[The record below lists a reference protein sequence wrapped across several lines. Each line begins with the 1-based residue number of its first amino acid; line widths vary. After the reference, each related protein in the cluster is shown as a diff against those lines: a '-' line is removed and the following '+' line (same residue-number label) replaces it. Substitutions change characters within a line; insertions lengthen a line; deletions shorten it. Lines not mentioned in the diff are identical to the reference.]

1 MTTFDLTL
9 LALAPVVLVLLTYP
23 LLSDRASRRAG
34 PDVTGDHADLVQP
47 AAPTRAPPKLT
58 GLPVRDL
65 PEALRRSGGS
75 QDIADSLLE
84 QMLAELPSQTE
95 DLAAAVAASD
105 WPAARG
111 LVHDIRCETALCAV
125 PALHAAVCRLQAAA
139 RDVGVVATFTN
150 SVGVATYPRPAS
162 ANALPPGQTVRV
174 LILVPDGEGEGE
186 EVVWP
191 KLTAEEFYAA
201 VASAGSN
208 GVSSS

>member
-95 DLAAAVAASD
+95 DLATAVVASD

-139 RDVGVVATFTN
+139 RDEDPGAVAGALAEVDRERRRLLAFDWH
-150 SVGVATYPRPAS
+150 APADS
-162 ANALPPGQTVRV
+162 PLAEANA
-174 LILVPDGEGEGE
+174 
-186 EVVWP
+186 
-191 KLTAEEFYAA
+191 
-201 VASAGSN
+201 S
-208 GVSSS
+208 